1 MEIEADQRN
10 QELSEL
16 IKRQAE
22 QIDQMKSKLNYCRV
36 SIEEHEKTLNFSNSL
51 TIDGFIDIDGNLIN
65 RDI

>member
-22 QIDQMKSKLNYCRV
+22 QIDQMKNKLNYCRV